1 MTAAATGAG
10 ATGVG
15 ATGVEATGVEATAAG
30 VTAAEVCAEAG
41 AGAGALTVDEMGE
54 VEAAEDH
61 GASSESPDRWLH

>member
-30 VTAAEVCAEAG
+30 VTAAEVGAE